1 MPKTSNLYKKFVSVL
16 GIFCVD
22 KYPKWVY
29 NRNVPKMSNEG
40 GEKMK
45 YPNLEAERARHDMTI
60 ERLTEML
67 GVTRKTYYNWCAAGK
82 IPMSKLEDMAK
93 IFGVSIDYLLSN

>member
-1 MPKTSNLYKKFVSVL
+1 
-16 GIFCVD
+16 
-22 KYPKWVY
+22 
-29 NRNVPKMSNEG
+29 MSNGG

-82 IPMSKLEDMAK
+82 IPMSKLEEMAK